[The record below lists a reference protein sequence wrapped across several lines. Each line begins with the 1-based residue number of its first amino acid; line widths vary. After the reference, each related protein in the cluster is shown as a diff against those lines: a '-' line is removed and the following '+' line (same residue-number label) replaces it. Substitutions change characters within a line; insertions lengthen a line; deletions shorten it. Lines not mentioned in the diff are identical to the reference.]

1 MNKIRR
7 GKDIHVTWEVL
18 TDGVSMPLNA
28 DELTLVI
35 KNPSMAVTQEVRDF
49 SVSGN
54 VIRFTWYGKDQPE
67 IPKKYYLTLWK
78 NRGKAD
84 QSAVDTPFV
93 ELVGASWDEAEEEE
107 RGLQTEYVNL
117 ETGNF
122 GWSSIKR
129 PYYNTLAK
137 RGKFLHEIRYDAIDY
152 DYAYRYFKKKDAP
165 AGIGACTSFRYGNYY
180 GRNLDWY
187 DNKEYAGGQPDFVI
201 YTPETDTRRAVM
213 GVASVPGMTEQMATY
228 HEQSEL
234 WRILPFYLYTGYNGE
249 VFANLNVVPTDK
261 GDNSYSE
268 PTVEQ
273 REEISTSMLVR
284 YVVDNFDDALEA
296 CQYIRQ
302 YVMVVQPAKLREMG
316 YESHFMIGD
325 ETSTYV
331 LEIVDNEVV
340 FHESNKM
347 TNFFID
353 GVEFLSNGKVYTN
366 ADAADGNLPSS
377 LGITEHG
384 SGLERYNILVDAA
397 PQTREQMRQVMNS
410 LLYSKTY
417 DLTEDP
423 YWYSEF
429 VSPEHD
435 VTVDTLPD
443 DEAMQYMVEAA
454 QEIKAGTREG
464 TLWITKHSAVIDLQE
479 KTMEIVSFE
488 DVGTPY
494 VFNFR

>member
-18 TDGVSMPLNA
+18 TDGVSTPLVE
-28 DELTLVI
+28 DELTLEI
-35 KNPSMAVTQEVRDF
+35 KNPSMTVVQRVTDF
-49 SVSGN
+49 TVLGN
-54 VIRFTWYGKDQPE
+54 VIRFTWYGKQQPD
-67 IPKKYYLTLWK
+67 IPRKYFLTLWK
-78 NRGKAD
+78 NKGKTE

-93 ELVGASWDEAEEEE
+93 ELVAASWDEEDDEVED
-107 RGLQTEYVNL
+107 LQTEYVEL
-117 ETGNF
+117 EAGNF
-122 GWSSIKR
+122 GWSTIKK
-129 PYYNTLAK
+129 PYYNMLAK
-137 RGKFLHEIRYDAIDY
+137 RGKFLHEIQYDVIDY
-152 DYAYRYFKKKDAP
+152 EYAYKYFKQNAP
-165 AGIGACTSFRYGNYY
+165 EAIGACTSFRYGNYY

-201 YTPETDTRRAVM
+201 YTPETDVHRPVM
-213 GVASVPGMTEQMATY
+213 GVASVPGMTEHMATC
-228 HEQSEL
+228 HQQSEL
-234 WRILPFYLYTGYNGE
+234 WRILPFYLYTGYNGK
-249 VFANLNVVPTDK
+249 VFANLNVVPQDK
-261 GDNSYSE
+261 GDNSYSV

-273 REEISTSMLVR
+273 RDEISTSMLVR
-284 YVVDNFDDALEA
+284 YVVDKFDSALEA

-302 YVMVVQPAKLREMG
+302 YVRVFQSVKLQEMG

-325 ETSTYV
+325 GTSTYV

-353 GVEFLSNGKVYTN
+353 GVEFLPNGKVYTN

-397 PQTREQMRQVMNS
+397 PQTRAQMRQVMNS

-429 VSPEHD
+429 VSPEHG
-435 VTVDTLPD
+435 VTVDTPPD
-443 DEAMQYMVEAA
+443 DEAIQYMVEAA
-454 QEIKAGTREG
+454 QEIKEGTREG

-488 DVGTPY
+488 DTDTPY
-494 VFNFR
+494 IFNFR